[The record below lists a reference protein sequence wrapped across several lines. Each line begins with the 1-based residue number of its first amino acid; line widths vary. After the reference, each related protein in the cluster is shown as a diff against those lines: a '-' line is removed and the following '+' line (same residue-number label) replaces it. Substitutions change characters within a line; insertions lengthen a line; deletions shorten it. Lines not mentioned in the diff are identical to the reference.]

1 MTIRKAQ
8 PKGPTVPPNALTKE
22 LERLQRVSKTKPG
35 KLRKEKKKNKG
46 SLLEKHMT
54 QEKDPKKAQQ
64 QRGQA

>member
-1 MTIRKAQ
+1 M
-8 PKGPTVPPNALTKE
+8 KE
-22 LERLQRVSKTKPG
+22 
-35 KLRKEKKKNKG
+35 RKEKKINKG